1 MEVGA
6 SEEWSIKP
14 KLGWREILLTD
25 SISLQQRARDS
36 LTPLLVELA
45 IVAGLF
51 VADVYHHIFF
61 SKTPYLFLLGWASL
75 RLRGMTWKDV
85 GFARPKSWGK
95 AFGVGITAGVAME
108 LFELFVS
115 QPLLARWIGKMPD
128 LSDFADLVGN
138 LKLLLIYL
146 ALVWVLGALGE
157 ELVYRGYLMNRAAG
171 LFRNPKTGWT
181 VSLVAVSVA
190 FGCAHLDQ
198 GSTGMVENILNG
210 LLLGG
215 LYLACGRNLAV
226 PVIAHAFSDT
236 LDFLLIYLGSY
247 PGIH

>member
-1 MEVGA
+1 MTG
-6 SEEWSIKP
+6 SK
-14 KLGWREILLTD
+14 
-25 SISLQQRARDS
+25 SLQQRARDS
-36 LTPLLVELA
+36 VVLLLA
-45 IVAGLF
+45 EFAVVAGLF

-61 SKTPYLFLLGWASL
+61 SKTPYLFFLAWVSL
-75 RLRGMTWKDV
+75 RLRGMRWREI
-85 GFARPKSWGK
+85 GFEQPRNWGR
-95 AFGVGITAGVAME
+95 AFGVGIAIGLAME
-108 LFELFVS
+108 VLELFVT

-138 LKLLLIYL
+138 VKLLLIYL
-146 ALVWVLGALGE
+146 VLVWVLGALGE
-157 ELVYRGYLMNRAAG
+157 ELVYRGYLMNRIAG
-171 LFRNPKTGWT
+171 LFRNTRAAWT
-181 VSLVAVSVA
+181 VSLIAVSVA

-236 LDFLLIYLGSY
+236 LDFLLIYLGKY
-247 PGIH
+247 PGMH